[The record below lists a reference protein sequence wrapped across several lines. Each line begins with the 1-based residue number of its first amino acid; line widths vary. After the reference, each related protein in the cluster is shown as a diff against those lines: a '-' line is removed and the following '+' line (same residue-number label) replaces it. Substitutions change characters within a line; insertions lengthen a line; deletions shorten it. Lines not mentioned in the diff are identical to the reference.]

1 MRLLG
6 GKRSPTTALP
16 RSSLLSVWL
25 GSSSS
30 QSSLLLAQPAH
41 FFLFLASFLPLSLSL
56 SAPNSSHGRYRD
68 DPTAQAVESQGGF
81 VDFGQLNSSA
91 YTGNVNYITLTQQ
104 AYWQIPILGA
114 RVDGTD
120 VNINTTVSS
129 TSLNPFSNGG
139 STTSYPQAAIDTGTT
154 LVSVPNDVAQR
165 IYAQVQGSA
174 AVTAA
179 GYAGYYQFPCSSKVV
194 VCIPSL
200 SFFSRRVL
208 SLLQLKCSSTS
219 LPPSQVSLNFGGV
232 YYDISPADFNIGRI
246 ASGSS
251 LCLGGIYGVRSPSS
265 LFLPF
270 FP

>member
-104 AYWQIPILGA
+104 AYWQI
-114 RVDGTD
+114 
-120 VNINTTVSS
+120 VSS

-270 FP
+270 SP